1 MKLNAVL
8 YVAIALTPV
17 VCVAQHERRLEG
29 CVDPRIIATVLV
41 RMQPTSSPATS
52 VAQVRSMWPTELS
65 DEETSKTSHQ
75 LESKDR
81 ILRGN
86 CQCCTDFEF
95 TVHQE
100 GGVTREELD
109 GVTINYSARRRATL
123 VIMAKLFAKAVG
135 LGKTGLRTVGNGST
149 EHYQWMTHKGSE
161 TRLYVIEIRFTREA
175 AGLWKMYFLPAWYF
189 VEPLK
194 GAAK

>member
-1 MKLNAVL
+1 MKLKAVL
-8 YVAIALTPV
+8 YLAIALTPV

-29 CVDPRIIATVLV
+29 CVDPRIIATILTKL
-41 RMQPTSSPATS
+41 QPTNSPTTS
-52 VAQVRSMWPTELS
+52 VAQVRSMWPAEML

-100 GGVTREELD
+100 AGVTREELD
-109 GVTINYSARRRATL
+109 GVIINYS
-123 VIMAKLFAKAVG
+123 
-135 LGKTGLRTVGNGST
+135 
-149 EHYQWMTHKGSE
+149 
-161 TRLYVIEIRFTREA
+161 
-175 AGLWKMYFLPAWYF
+175 
-189 VEPLK
+189 
-194 GAAK
+194 